1 MSKKKTSTE
10 EETPNIE
17 IGSLA
22 DAVNESDTES
32 ESGPEASTE
41 IDTEVAEAVESDSIS
56 DSEEA
61 VSVEAKESAAESE
74 STFQN
79 EEDKSSGS
87 DAEEGTGSEDKS
99 EKSDDNVVS
108 EVAEEDEP
116 LPQGYDS
123 TIFGKR
129 FTAINFNKDNY
140 KGNFEQVLVDGKV
153 PLPGYKWSQE
163 NQDGVH
169 LLSDFTDS
177 TLDLL
182 PFNNEMVLIP
192 VSNYSFNEI
201 AVFVCIKSEPL
212 YGKYEKAQYH
222 MIRTGRYANLD
233 NNRVYDY
240 EGMNNHISMLE
251 AKARAKQERFDR
263 LWHRGKYADS

>member
-1 MSKKKTSTE
+1 MSTKKTSTE

-17 IGSLA
+17 IGSLI
-22 DAVNESDTES
+22 DVVNETDTGSDS
-32 ESGPEASTE
+32 EPEASTE
-41 IDTEVAEAVESDSIS
+41 INTEVAESVESDSIS
-56 DSEEA
+56 DSEK
-61 VSVEAKESAAESE
+61 VEESTVESE
-74 STFQN
+74 SISQN
-79 EEDKSSGS
+79 EEDKNSDS
-87 DAEEGTGSEDKS
+87 DAGEGTEFED
-99 EKSDDNVVS
+99 EPEENDDDTVS
-108 EVAEEDEP
+108 EVVGEDEP

-140 KGNFEQVLVDGKV
+140 KGNFEQVLIDGKV

-163 NQDGVH
+163 NQNEVH

-177 TLDLL
+177 TLNLL
-182 PFNNEMVLIP
+182 PFDNEMVLIP
-192 VSNYSFNEI
+192 VNNYSFNEI
-201 AVFVCIKSEPL
+201 AVFVCIKPEPL
-212 YGKYEKAQYH
+212 YRKYEKAQYH

>member
-1 MSKKKTSTE
+1 MSTK
-10 EETPNIE
+10 ETPNIE
-17 IGSLA
+17 MGSLA
-22 DAVNESDTES
+22 DVVNETDTGS
-32 ESGPEASTE
+32 ESN
-41 IDTEVAEAVESDSIS
+41 TEVAEAVESDSIS

-61 VSVEAKESAAESE
+61 ERSA
-74 STFQN
+74 
-79 EEDKSSGS
+79 
-87 DAEEGTGSEDKS
+87 DKS
-99 EKSDDNVVS
+99 ESALRMKKTKNSNSDAGEGTESEDELEENDNNVVS
-108 EVAEEDEP
+108 EVAGEDEP

-163 NQDGVH
+163 NQNEVH

-177 TLDLL
+177 TLNLL
-182 PFNNEMVLIP
+182 PFDNEMVLIP
-192 VSNYSFNEI
+192 VNNYSFNEI
-201 AVFVCIKSEPL
+201 AVFVCIKPEPL
-212 YGKYEKAQYH
+212 YRKYEKAKYH